1 MKLEQSLVLVKKIY
15 VDMNSIQEEQPDED
29 LIAEMAESFLALGGT
44 LINPLIVERNGP
56 YNYTLLHGL
65 LGLLAA
71 KKAIG
76 ENKSVTEAVN
86 VWIVDEHQMK
96 AITKQLDILGI

>member
-15 VDMNSIQEEQPDED
+15 VDMNSIQEEQPDEC

-44 LINPLIVERNGP
+44 LIKPLIVERNGP
-56 YNYTLLHGL
+56 YNYTLLYGL

-86 VWIVDEHQMK
+86 VWIVDEQQMK